1 MWTAV
6 TFTAIL
12 LTVLYCLLIMLYN
25 IWFVRLPYFRVDKNY
40 FPKNTFSIVIP
51 ARDEED
57 VIEKCVLS
65 VLQNDY
71 PAELFEVIVVD
82 DFSTDNTAAIVQ
94 RMQQQFSNLKLLQL
108 KDFVQQQQNSY
119 KKKSIETAISFS
131 SFEWIITTDAD
142 CETRKKWLRRV
153 DACIQVRSPV
163 FLAAPVKFSNNGSFI
178 SIFQCLDFMSLQGI
192 TAASVS
198 AGFLSMCNGAN
209 LAYKKETFYAVNG
222 FKGIDNI
229 ASGDDMLLMHK
240 IKKAFPG
247 KAHYL
252 FSKEAIVTTQPM
264 HDIKSF
270 INQRIRWASKATSYE
285 DKKILP
291 VLLLVYF
298 VNVMLLILPVFG
310 LLHQP
315 LFFLWLILLLSKTFF
330 EILFMLPVAAFFGEG
345 NLLWWFPVMQP
356 FHILYTVVSG
366 WLGKFGSYEW
376 KGRRVK

>member
-40 FPKNTFSIVIP
+40 SPKNTFSIVIP

-131 SFEWIITTDAD
+131 DAA
-142 CETRKKWLRRV
+142 CRARPAPPRLRQRV
-153 DACIQVRSPV
+153 HR
-163 FLAAPVKFSNNGSFI
+163 
-178 SIFQCLDFMSLQGI
+178 
-192 TAASVS
+192 
-198 AGFLSMCNGAN
+198 
-209 LAYKKETFYAVNG
+209 
-222 FKGIDNI
+222 
-229 ASGDDMLLMHK
+229 
-240 IKKAFPG
+240 
-247 KAHYL
+247 
-252 FSKEAIVTTQPM
+252 
-264 HDIKSF
+264 
-270 INQRIRWASKATSYE
+270 RIRWSA
-285 DKKILP
+285 
-291 VLLLVYF
+291 
-298 VNVMLLILPVFG
+298 
-310 LLHQP
+310 
-315 LFFLWLILLLSKTFF
+315 
-330 EILFMLPVAAFFGEG
+330 
-345 NLLWWFPVMQP
+345 
-356 FHILYTVVSG
+356 
-366 WLGKFGSYEW
+366 
-376 KGRRVK
+376 R